1 MKAFDAEDI
10 STSVDK
16 VVELCQQLEEE
27 KDYDTALQAL
37 AALSCMKLIVG
48 EDKLDGLPAV
58 RRWLALAN
66 DIVKK
71 KEKKGRAQKKERL
84 LLNKQMKKQ
93 TKSSSSLL
101 I

>member
-16 VVELCQQLEEE
+16 VVELCQKLEES
-27 KDYDTALQAL
+27 KDYSTALQAL

-48 EDKLDGLPAV
+48 QDKFDGLPAFS
-58 RRWLALAN
+58 RWLALAN

-71 KEKKGRAQKKERL
+71 NEKKGQ
-84 LLNKQMKKQ
+84 NK
-93 TKSSSSLL
+93 
-101 I
+101 

>member
-16 VVELCQQLEEE
+16 VVELCQKLEEE
-27 KDYDTALQAL
+27 KDYSTALQAL

-48 EDKLDGLPAV
+48 QDKFDGLPAFS
-58 RRWLALAN
+58 RWLALAD

-71 KEKKGRAQKKERL
+71 NEKK
-84 LLNKQMKKQ
+84 
-93 TKSSSSLL
+93 
-101 I
+101 